1 MTWSG
6 PARVGDHEGMT
17 DDRTMP
23 ASNAGER
30 DMLEGWLEFHRQT
43 LARKCE
49 GLTDK
54 QLRTAAVEPS
64 ELTLMGLVR
73 HMAEV
78 ERIWFRKV
86 LTDEACGPI
95 WFSDGDP
102 DGEFHLTDAD
112 TWDEARATWQ
122 SEIATAR
129 ANAAGAGLDD
139 LARGRTRHGES
150 PSLRWIYTHMIE
162 EYARH
167 NGHADLL
174 RERLDGVTGY

>member
-1 MTWSG
+1 M
-6 PARVGDHEGMT
+6 RGMT
-17 DDRTMP
+17 IERTTP
-23 ASNAGER
+23 APHAGER
-30 DMLEGWLEFHRQT
+30 TMLEGWLDYHRAT

-49 GLTDK
+49 GLTDE
-54 QLRTAAVEPS
+54 QLRTAAVPPS

-86 LTDEACGPI
+86 LTDDSPGPI
-95 WFSDGDP
+95 WFTDEDP

-112 TWDEARATWQ
+112 TWQEAYATWQ
-122 SEIATAR
+122 TEIAVARRSTA
-129 ANAAGAGLDD
+129 GFTLDD
-139 LARGRTRHGES
+139 VSKGRTRHNPQP

-174 RERLDGVTGY
+174 RERLDGVTGH